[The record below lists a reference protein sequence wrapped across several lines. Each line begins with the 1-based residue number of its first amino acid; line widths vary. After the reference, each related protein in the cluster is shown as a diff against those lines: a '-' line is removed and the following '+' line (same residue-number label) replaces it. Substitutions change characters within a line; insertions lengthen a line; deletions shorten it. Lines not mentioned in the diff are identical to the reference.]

1 MEPEK
6 KELPGPCSKQSGYV
20 SNRPVG
26 EAEARGR
33 ARVQGRPQG
42 QARTR
47 DVVHSSYL
55 GEAADNVRVA
65 DARREDATLL
75 KAGHAPQLKRTV
87 VTRGHQHWLTGR
99 SFLARLVGEEQRGD
113 ARRLVVPGRSNA
125 VKSATLKAAR
135 SSTKGGGWTL
145 TDWGPS
151 SWEYRAAESRQAHP
165 EDVQKLR

>member
-1 MEPEK
+1 MGLRLGVGLEFGV
-6 KELPGPCSKQSGYV
+6 ELGV
-20 SNRPVG
+20 RL
-26 EAEARGR
+26 AL
-33 ARVQGRPQG
+33 
-42 QARTR
+42 R
-47 DVVHSSYL
+47 DMVHSSYL

-75 KAGHAPQLKRTV
+75 KAWHAPQLKRTV

-99 SFLARLVGEEQRGD
+99 SLLARLVREEQRGD

-135 SSTKGGGWTL
+135 SSTRGGGWTL
-145 TDWGPS
+145 TDWDPS

-165 EDVQKLR
+165 EEVQKLR